1 MEEDR
6 TPNKTL
12 LKMVLAGITLA
23 ALTGFLPNDLHDATV
38 SAAIA
43 DEVTARACVA
53 QYGPSERWI
62 REKKPACALGTN
74 DVPAHILSYPLA
86 TK

>member
-1 MEEDR
+1 MEEELAPNR
-6 TPNKTL
+6 TL
-12 LKMVLAGITLA
+12 MKMVLAGVTLA
-23 ALTGFLPNDLHDATV
+23 ALSGLLPNDLHDATV

-43 DEVTARACVA
+43 EEVTARACVA

-62 REKKPACALGTN
+62 REKKPACVLGTN

-86 TK
+86 PK